1 MIDYKDFKD
10 ILTDVFRDEKD
21 FREFIKSMDRE
32 PVQYIRVNPLKIEK
46 DRLIET
52 LRNKG
57 FEIERN
63 EWLRNVFRVKKVPFE
78 ISKTIE
84 HFLGFFYIQSLSS
97 MLPVKFVDIDGDH
110 TILDLCSAPGSK
122 TTQAGVMLR
131 NKGAILAN
139 DVNIDRLRALS
150 HNVDRIGLLNVM
162 ITKIKGE
169 KIGELFFEQFD
180 RVILD
185 PPCSSLGTLAKNK
198 SILKWWHPREI
209 DKFYSIQRELFR
221 SAIKALKPGGK
232 MVYSTCT
239 LSVKENEF
247 LISEMVRNYPLEI
260 LKIDE
265 LKIPIRK
272 GIRKFK
278 GLELL
283 PEVER
288 TIRIYPQDIDSEGF
302 YIAVLYKK
310 DGLKREKRLYLREDK
325 KIVDPDNQEVKKVFS
340 YLENEFG
347 IRKTHLEDFL
357 FYMKKDGI
365 WIFSRKLGSIK
376 NPFDL
381 RRGLRFLRKYK
392 RGYRLTTN
400 FIQLFGRFIKNRKVE
415 LEDFKDAKDFLE
427 GRYIRIS
434 SPHKG
439 QVVVFYKDY
448 ALGMGSAGT
457 GILKSQV
464 PKSRRIFQIEG

>member
-1 MIDYKDFKD
+1 
-10 ILTDVFRDEKD
+10 V
-21 FREFIKSMDRE
+21 RE
-32 PVQYIRVNPLKIEK
+32 
-46 DRLIET
+46 
-52 LRNKG
+52 G
-57 FEIERN
+57 
-63 EWLRNVFRVKKVPFE
+63 PFE

-97 MLPVKFVDIDGDH
+97 MLPVEFLDTGNDH

-122 TTQAGVMLR
+122 TTQAGIILK

-150 HNVDRIGLLNVM
+150 HNLDRVGLLNVM
-162 ITKIKGE
+162 VTKIKGE

-185 PPCSSLGTLAKNK
+185 PPCSSLGTLAKNR

-209 DKFYSIQRELFR
+209 DRFYNIQRELFK

-247 LISEMVRNYPLEI
+247 LISEMVENYPLEI

-265 LKIPIRK
+265 LKIPFRK

-278 GLELL
+278 NLELL
-283 PEVER
+283 PEIER

-302 YIAVLYKK
+302 YIAVLIKN
-310 DGLKREKRLYLREDK
+310 DALKREKRFYLKEDK
-325 KIVDPDNQEVKKVFS
+325 KIVDPDNQELKKAFS

-347 IRKTHLEDFL
+347 ISETHFKDFL
-357 FYMKKDGI
+357 FSVKKDEI
-365 WIFSRKLGSIK
+365 WVFSRKLGAIK

-381 RRGLRFLRKYK
+381 RRGLRFLRKHKKGYK
-392 RGYRLTTN
+392 LTTN
-400 FIQLFGRFIKNRKVE
+400 FIQLFGKFIKNRKLE

-427 GRYIRIS
+427 GRDIRIS
-434 SPHKG
+434 SPFKG

-448 ALGMGSAGT
+448 ALGVGSVGT
-457 GILKSQV
+457 GILKSQI
-464 PKSRRIFQIEG
+464 PKSRRIFEIGG